1 MGAMSTV
8 IKLNELK
15 RKNILRINFNDHK
28 HYFVLNTDR
37 ADFCLN
43 GQKIIAQSYDSL
55 WTNDYRKIFPQKEK
69 WNRTHRITKYKQHFY
84 IVPARYGELS
94 YDFFKCCDE
103 VSKEK
108 FLEEI
113 KRRKIK

>member
-43 GQKIIAQSYDSL
+43 GQKIIAQSYDFL

-69 WNRTHRITKYKQHFY
+69 WNRTHRITKYSSKRLLKKPSKKRQHVWNVVRKSF
-84 IVPARYGELS
+84 ARWSSLQMGTVKMK
-94 YDFFKCCDE
+94 D
-103 VSKEK
+103 
-108 FLEEI
+108 
-113 KRRKIK
+113 